1 MIFIYSNELVCN
13 ILKYINININTEIT
27 IINLSNIFSYD
38 KTYIMKKFKRE
49 LGLTIVEYI
58 NNKRILNS
66 LSSYRLNTTI
76 LRIAL
81 LNGYNSIEYYS
92 EIFRN
97 LVGVSPRVYKRF
109 ITPLNNLNEEE
120 TNTIR
125 NSISNLINIYAALT
139 NESVHEVEILFE
151 NANYGEFKRAVAD
164 KVCELLI
171 DIQSKYNKLVDSEE
185 VDEILRNGANKV
197 RVLAKEKFEIM
208 KKEIGLY
215 R

>member
-1 MIFIYSNELVCN
+1 MVC
-13 ILKYINININTEIT
+13 LY
-27 IINLSNIFSYD
+27 LSNIFSYD

-49 LGLTIVEYI
+49 LGITIIEYI

-66 LSSYRLNTTI
+66 LNGYKSNTTI

-125 NSISNLINIYAALT
+125 NSISNLINI
-139 NESVHEVEILFE
+139 E
-151 NANYGEFKRAVAD
+151 NKIQKYLSNQKPKELPVRKLSIFK
-164 KVCELLI
+164 
-171 DIQSKYNKLVDSEE
+171 
-185 VDEILRNGANKV
+185 
-197 RVLAKEKFEIM
+197 
-208 KKEIGLY
+208 
-215 R
+215 

>member
-1 MIFIYSNELVCN
+1 MDSFYYVLNLNSISIQSAKLIFIIFKQINSSNCIN
-13 ILKYINININTEIT
+13 FLK
-27 IINLSNIFSYD
+27 
-38 KTYIMKKFKRE
+38 
-49 LGLTIVEYI
+49 YI

-66 LSSYRLNTTI
+66 LNGYKSNTTI

-125 NSISNLINIYAALT
+125 NSISNLINI
-139 NESVHEVEILFE
+139 E
-151 NANYGEFKRAVAD
+151 NKIQKYLSNQKPKELPVRKLSIFK
-164 KVCELLI
+164 
-171 DIQSKYNKLVDSEE
+171 
-185 VDEILRNGANKV
+185 
-197 RVLAKEKFEIM
+197 
-208 KKEIGLY
+208 
-215 R
+215 

>member
-49 LGLTIVEYI
+49 LGLTIIEYI

-66 LSSYRLNTTI
+66 LNGYKSNTTI

-81 LNGYNSIEYYS
+81 LNGYSIEYYS

-125 NSISNLINIYAALT
+125 NSISNLINI
-139 NESVHEVEILFE
+139 E
-151 NANYGEFKRAVAD
+151 NKIQKYLSNQKPKELPVRKLSIFK
-164 KVCELLI
+164 
-171 DIQSKYNKLVDSEE
+171 
-185 VDEILRNGANKV
+185 
-197 RVLAKEKFEIM
+197 
-208 KKEIGLY
+208 
-215 R
+215 

>member
-1 MIFIYSNELVCN
+1 MIKYIWEVIFIYSNELVCN

-49 LGLTIVEYI
+49 LGLTIIEYI

-66 LSSYRLNTTI
+66 LNGYKSNTTI

-97 LVGVSPRVYKRF
+97 LVGVSPRVYK
-109 ITPLNNLNEEE
+109 
-120 TNTIR
+120 
-125 NSISNLINIYAALT
+125 
-139 NESVHEVEILFE
+139 
-151 NANYGEFKRAVAD
+151 
-164 KVCELLI
+164 
-171 DIQSKYNKLVDSEE
+171 
-185 VDEILRNGANKV
+185 
-197 RVLAKEKFEIM
+197 
-208 KKEIGLY
+208 
-215 R
+215 

>member
-1 MIFIYSNELVCN
+1 MIKYIWEVIFVYSNELVCN

-49 LGLTIVEYI
+49 LGLTIIEYI

-66 LSSYRLNTTI
+66 LNGYKSNTTI

-125 NSISNLINIYAALT
+125 NSISNLINI
-139 NESVHEVEILFE
+139 E
-151 NANYGEFKRAVAD
+151 NKIQKYLSNQKPKELPVRKLSIFK
-164 KVCELLI
+164 
-171 DIQSKYNKLVDSEE
+171 
-185 VDEILRNGANKV
+185 
-197 RVLAKEKFEIM
+197 
-208 KKEIGLY
+208 
-215 R
+215 

>member
-1 MIFIYSNELVCN
+1 MIKYIWEVIFIYSNELVCN

-49 LGLTIVEYI
+49 LGLTIIEYI

-66 LSSYRLNTTI
+66 
-76 LRIAL
+76 

-125 NSISNLINIYAALT
+125 NSISNLINI
-139 NESVHEVEILFE
+139 E
-151 NANYGEFKRAVAD
+151 NKIQKYLSNQKPKELPVRKLSIFK
-164 KVCELLI
+164 
-171 DIQSKYNKLVDSEE
+171 
-185 VDEILRNGANKV
+185 
-197 RVLAKEKFEIM
+197 
-208 KKEIGLY
+208 
-215 R
+215 

>member
-1 MIFIYSNELVCN
+1 MIKYIWEVIFIYSNELVCN

-49 LGLTIVEYI
+49 LGLTIIEYI

-66 LSSYRLNTTI
+66 
-76 LRIAL
+76 

-92 EIFRN
+92 EIFKN
-97 LVGVSPRVYKRF
+97 LVGFSPRVYKRF

-125 NSISNLINIYAALT
+125 NSISNLINI
-139 NESVHEVEILFE
+139 E
-151 NANYGEFKRAVAD
+151 NKIQKYLSNQKPKELPVRKLSIFK
-164 KVCELLI
+164 
-171 DIQSKYNKLVDSEE
+171 
-185 VDEILRNGANKV
+185 
-197 RVLAKEKFEIM
+197 
-208 KKEIGLY
+208 
-215 R
+215 